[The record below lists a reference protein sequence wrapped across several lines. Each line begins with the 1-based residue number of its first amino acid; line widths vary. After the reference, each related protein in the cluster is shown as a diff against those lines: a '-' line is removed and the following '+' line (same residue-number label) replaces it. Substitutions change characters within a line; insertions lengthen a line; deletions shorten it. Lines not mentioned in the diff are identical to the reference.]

1 MGHQVIEAATVDEA
15 LALSDIPGLNWVIS
29 DLRLG
34 PEDGVSLLTQLAHRA
49 PGLQLAL
56 MTSVPATDP
65 RREEAAS
72 RWPVLPKPVDRVQL
86 ARLFCTGRGG
96 MNEPLVTILDDE
108 PQIRTMLS
116 DALTEAGFRTA
127 AFARATEFE
136 AALKRQTP
144 DVCLVDLGLPDRD
157 GLALVHRLAL
167 ESGAAIIIISGR
179 AQVQDRVTGL
189 ELGAD
194 DYIIK
199 PFDPAEVVAR
209 IRARL
214 RVPASA
220 PKPWRRR
227 SSTAGPRISTATC
240 WSRTTATE
248 VALSHAEGEVL
259 RLFPRKPQAPDFPQ
273 QMQES
278 LGGAAGESFD
288 RAMDVRISRL
298 RTKLGEDPK
307 NPRLIKTIY
316 GAGYIFLGDVT
327 WR

>member
-1 MGHQVIEAATVDEA
+1 M
-15 LALSDIPGLNWVIS
+15 
-29 DLRLG
+29 
-34 PEDGVSLLTQLAHRA
+34 TQ
-49 PGLQLAL
+49 
-56 MTSVPATDP
+56 
-65 RREEAAS
+65 
-72 RWPVLPKPVDRVQL
+72 
-86 ARLFCTGRGG
+86 
-96 MNEPLVTILDDE
+96 PLVTILDDE
-108 PQIRTMLS
+108 PEIRRMLWE
-116 DALTEAGFRTA
+116 ALTEAGFRCL

-136 AALKRQTP
+136 AALAHTAP

-209 IRARL
+209 VRARL
-214 RVPASA
+214 RKGRDGA
-220 PKPWRRR
+220 R
-227 SSTAGPRISTATC
+227 SSMTARFEGWEARFAAYVLVSPQGEEIPF
-240 WSRTTATE
+240 
-248 VALSHAEGEVL
+248 SHAEGEVL
-259 RLFPRKPQAPDFPQ
+259 RLFLESPRRLLSRA
-273 QMQES
+273 QMQEA
-278 LGGAAGESFD
+278 LGGTAGESFD

-316 GAGYIFLGDVT
+316 GAGYIFLGEVD
-327 WR
+327 WA

>member
-1 MGHQVIEAATVDEA
+1 
-15 LALSDIPGLNWVIS
+15 
-29 DLRLG
+29 
-34 PEDGVSLLTQLAHRA
+34 
-49 PGLQLAL
+49 
-56 MTSVPATDP
+56 MTKATDT
-65 RREEAAS
+65 RTHVA
-72 RWPVLPKPVDRVQL
+72 
-86 ARLFCTGRGG
+86 
-96 MNEPLVTILDDE
+96 ILDDE
-108 PQIRTMLS
+108 PEVRRMLS
-116 DALTEAGFRTA
+116 DALEEAGFRTSS
-127 AFARATEFE
+127 FSRATEFE
-136 AALKRQTP
+136 AALKRTAP

-209 IRARL
+209 IRARI
-214 RVPASA
+214 RKGRTDTDRAASVA
-220 PKPWRRR
+220 RFAGW
-227 SSTAGPRISTATC
+227 TADFDRYTLVSEAGAETPF
-240 WSRTTATE
+240 
-248 VALSHAEGEVL
+248 SHAEGEVL
-259 RLFPRKPQAPDFPQ
+259 RLFLDSPKRLISRA
-273 QMQES
+273 QMQEM
-278 LGGAAGESFD
+278 LGGAASDSFD

-327 WR
+327 WG

>member
-1 MGHQVIEAATVDEA
+1 MSQPFVA
-15 LALSDIPGLNWVIS
+15 
-29 DLRLG
+29 
-34 PEDGVSLLTQLAHRA
+34 
-49 PGLQLAL
+49 
-56 MTSVPATDP
+56 
-65 RREEAAS
+65 
-72 RWPVLPKPVDRVQL
+72 
-86 ARLFCTGRGG
+86 
-96 MNEPLVTILDDE
+96 ILDDE
-108 PQIRTMLS
+108 PQIRSMLS

-127 AFARATEFE
+127 GFARATEFE
-136 AALKRQTP
+136 AALQRSTP

-209 IRARL
+209 VRARL
-214 RVPASA
+214 RVSK
-220 PKPWRRR
+220 PK
-227 SSTAGPRISTATC
+227 SGAQQTARFNGWTAHFDRYVLEDETGEE
-240 WSRTTATE
+240 TAF
-248 VALSHAEGEVL
+248 SHAEGEVL
-259 RLFPRKPQAPDFPQ
+259 RMFLEAPKRLISRQ

-298 RTKLGEDPK
+298 RTKLREDPK

-316 GAGYIFLGDVT
+316 GAGYIFLGDVA
-327 WR
+327 WS

>member
-1 MGHQVIEAATVDEA
+1 VT
-15 LALSDIPGLNWVIS
+15 
-29 DLRLG
+29 
-34 PEDGVSLLTQLAHRA
+34 
-49 PGLQLAL
+49 
-56 MTSVPATDP
+56 PA
-65 RREEAAS
+65 
-72 RWPVLPKPVDRVQL
+72 
-86 ARLFCTGRGG
+86 
-96 MNEPLVTILDDE
+96 PLVAILDDE
-108 PQIRTMLS
+108 PQIRVILG
-116 DALTEAGFRTA
+116 DALEEAGFRTA
-127 AFARATEFE
+127 SFGRATEFE
-136 AALKRQTP
+136 AALKSTSP

-209 IRARL
+209 VRARL
-214 RVPASA
+214 RKGASA
-220 PKPWRRR
+220 ETQGN
-227 SSTAGPRISTATC
+227 TAQFNGWTAHFDRYLLEAEDGQSVTF
-240 WSRTTATE
+240 
-248 VALSHAEGEVL
+248 SHAEGEVL
-259 RLFPRKPQAPDFPQ
+259 RLFLNSPKRLISRQ
-273 QMQES
+273 QMQEA

-316 GAGYIFLGDVT
+316 GAGYIFLGDVG
-327 WR
+327 WS

>member
-1 MGHQVIEAATVDEA
+1 MT
-15 LALSDIPGLNWVIS
+15 
-29 DLRLG
+29 
-34 PEDGVSLLTQLAHRA
+34 A
-49 PGLQLAL
+49 P
-56 MTSVPATDP
+56 
-65 RREEAAS
+65 S
-72 RWPVLPKPVDRVQL
+72 RPHV
-86 ARLFCTGRGG
+86 A
-96 MNEPLVTILDDE
+96 ILDDE
-108 PQIRTMLS
+108 PDIRRMLA
-116 DALTEAGFRTA
+116 DALEEAGFRTTTY
-127 AFARATEFE
+127 ARATEFE
-136 AALKRQTP
+136 AGLKRAAP

-214 RVPASA
+214 RKGRTEAD
-220 PKPWRRR
+220 RTGQ
-227 SSTAGPRISTATC
+227 TAHFNGWTAHFN
-240 WSRTTATE
+240 RYVLTAEDGTE
-248 VALSHAEGEVL
+248 VPFSHAEGEVL
-259 RLFPRKPQAPDFPQ
+259 RLFLDAPKRLISRA
-273 QMQES
+273 QMQEA

-316 GAGYIFLGDVT
+316 GAGYIFLGDVS
-327 WR
+327 WS

>member
-1 MGHQVIEAATVDEA
+1 M
-15 LALSDIPGLNWVIS
+15 
-29 DLRLG
+29 
-34 PEDGVSLLTQLAHRA
+34 TQ
-49 PGLQLAL
+49 
-56 MTSVPATDP
+56 
-65 RREEAAS
+65 
-72 RWPVLPKPVDRVQL
+72 
-86 ARLFCTGRGG
+86 
-96 MNEPLVTILDDE
+96 PLVAILDDE
-108 PQIRTMLS
+108 PEIRRMLA
-116 DALTEAGFRTA
+116 DTLEEAGFRTV

-136 AALKRQTP
+136 AALKRTAP

-179 AQVQDRVTGL
+179 GQVQDRVTGL

-214 RVPASA
+214 RRGRTDPGRATRVARFA
-220 PKPWRRR
+220 GWRAEFDRYLLV
-227 SSTAGPRISTATC
+227 GPDG
-240 WSRTTATE
+240 TE
-248 VALSHAEGEVL
+248 VPMSHAEGEVL
-259 RLFPRKPQAPDFPQ
+259 RLFLESPKRLISRA

-316 GAGYIFLGDVT
+316 GAGYIFLGDVK
-327 WR
+327 WD

>member
-1 MGHQVIEAATVDEA
+1 M
-15 LALSDIPGLNWVIS
+15 S
-29 DLRLG
+29 
-34 PEDGVSLLTQLAHRA
+34 A
-49 PGLQLAL
+49 PLIA
-56 MTSVPATDP
+56 
-65 RREEAAS
+65 
-72 RWPVLPKPVDRVQL
+72 
-86 ARLFCTGRGG
+86 
-96 MNEPLVTILDDE
+96 ILDDE
-108 PQIRTMLS
+108 PQIRQMLS
-116 DALTEAGFRTA
+116 EALGEAGFRTA
-127 AFARATEFE
+127 AFSRATEFE
-136 AALKRQTP
+136 AALSRMSP

-209 IRARL
+209 VRARL
-214 RVPASA
+214 RKGREAPHAAMTARFNGWAAHFDRYVLESPDGREVPF
-220 PKPWRRR
+220 
-227 SSTAGPRISTATC
+227 
-240 WSRTTATE
+240 
-248 VALSHAEGEVL
+248 SHAEGEVL
-259 RLFPRKPQAPDFPQ
+259 RLFLDAPKRLISRQ

-298 RTKLGEDPK
+298 RTKLDEDPK

-316 GAGYIFLGDVT
+316 GAGYIFLGDVS
-327 WR
+327 WS